1 MSDHGNG
8 ATAHIEVPA
17 MTFVWVWV
25 GLVIITG
32 IEVLL
37 AYMQVRPPSLM
48 LGILIG
54 LSLIKAGL
62 IMAWFMH
69 LKYEKKGLSLMLV
82 PAMIFCIG
90 MMLVYI
96 LWDGIRL
103 AHMRP

>member
-17 MTFVWVWV
+17 RTFIWVWI
-25 GLVIITG
+25 GLVFITG
-32 IEVLL
+32 IEVFL
-37 AYMQVRPPSLM
+37 AYIQLEPTLM

-54 LSLIKAGL
+54 LSLIKAAL

-82 PAMIFCIG
+82 PTMIFCIG